1 MKYKLVDL
9 EWWFWCPNEGLLTQE
24 FTSRQQKTCMSNFQW
39 PNPRWPPFYRNI
51 AKIAMKQ
58 ELIDL
63 EWWFWCSNVG
73 ILGKGFTSRQQKT
86 CMSNIQGPNP
96 RWPPFYISRSNGYI
110 FFCGYFSNIILVIFF
125 RYPWHVTYL
134 LSQFCSNNYAGNN
147 SCPMFSVSC
156 LNHQCPFISP
166 LKSDLTF

>member
-1 MKYKLVDL
+1 
-9 EWWFWCPNEGLLTQE
+9 
-24 FTSRQQKTCMSNFQW
+24 MSNFQW

-63 EWWFWCSNVG
+63 EWWFWCSNVD

-96 RWPPFYISRSNGYI
+96 RWPPFYISRSNGQVII
-110 FFCGYFSNIILVIFF
+110 FFGGYLSNIILVIFF

-134 LSQFCSNNYAGNN
+134 LRLFFFLTITLEIIQIQDGRHFIYHSQIGNLKKWGYFSNVILVI
-147 SCPMFSVSC
+147 FSDI
-156 LNHQCPFISP
+156 HGI
-166 LKSDLTF
+166 

>member
-1 MKYKLVDL
+1 MGPPTLVPLYVQIRTMTPKNGCYPIQGSKPGKIQDGYHFIGTLQTAMKYKLVDL

-96 RWPPFYISRSNGYI
+96 RWPPFYISRSNG
-110 FFCGYFSNIILVIFF
+110 
-125 RYPWHVTYL
+125 
-134 LSQFCSNNYAGNN
+134 
-147 SCPMFSVSC
+147 
-156 LNHQCPFISP
+156 
-166 LKSDLTF
+166 